1 MGTRLDDISAG
12 SSSSS
17 LITRLRARDPVA
29 WRRLTRT
36 YGPLVYGWGRR
47 AGLQH
52 GDAADVA
59 QDVFQAVAQHIDSIR
74 REHRESFHGWLWTIA
89 RSKLNDLY
97 RRNSQEPPAPGGTSF
112 QQQIDQMPD
121 APSAADVSD
130 DVPGL
135 ARRALALLETDF
147 EDVTWRAFWRTA
159 VDRQPAAAV
168 AAELGLSVSAV
179 YTAKSRVLARLREEL
194 ID

>member
-1 MGTRLDDISAG
+1 VDDISTG

-17 LITRLRARDPVA
+17 LITRLKARDPDA

-59 QDVFQAVAQHIDSIR
+59 QDVFQAVAQHIGSFR
-74 REHRESFHGWLWTIA
+74 RERRESFHGWLWSIA

-97 RRNSQEPPAPGGTSF
+97 RRQSQEPPAPGGTSF
-112 QQQIDQMPD
+112 LQQIEQLPET
-121 APSAADVSD
+121 PSDIELSAE
-130 DVPGL
+130 VPGL
-135 ARRALALLETDF
+135 ARRALALLQTDF
-147 EDVTWRAFWRTA
+147 EEVTWRAFWRMA